1 MREEIISND
10 YDISKTF
17 SKSFANIA
25 PNLKIIPSKTLKLLF
40 RMKQKINRY
49 KRFSFCTVSHN
60 EILKQIKNLDTEK
73 EIRQKYFLTK
83 MLKPNFYFISSFFHK
98 EFKVSIWSETSG
110 YSFLLQKEI
119 ENLKI
124 HLYANKFS
132 I

>member
-83 MLKPNFYFISSFFHK
+83 MLKPNFYFISSFFHE
-98 EFKVSIWSETSG
+98 EFKVSI
-110 YSFLLQKEI
+110 
-119 ENLKI
+119 
-124 HLYANKFS
+124 
-132 I
+132 